1 MFLIQGFASQAGNRG
16 REIVWVTRRARV
28 GGDRRSR
35 EPSREQSRA
44 TGDPSGG
51 VCLDIAMDDAFGI
64 DHVAAGM
71 AWLCF
76 SIPLILTVYFRF
88 GRVWS
93 LRNFDLIVLLVVSVG
108 VALVRFIGTESP
120 VVTVVLQTSTGI
132 LLARLLVDSYLV
144 KRPRLE
150 TNLNPQALA
159 FLGVAAAAVVTFG
172 ILFVP
177 LPRASQQTVAR
188 GQEVLKGEAPLPT
201 KKEDVLTGSGPVPA
215 IATAGSLEVSNR
227 VAGEQPTGPDTV
239 SHVAAGILAG
249 VGHIAVL
256 AALIFIGIRH
266 FHDRNLA
273 VAMSVL
279 YLLLP
284 STAVDPNSV
293 NHILSAAWILWA
305 VALYRVPWASGIFMG
320 LACGSLLYPALLL
333 PVWFAFFGRA
343 QALRF
348 GLALLGVWAVL
359 LGGFAFLSHDVLNYL
374 HESLQLIS
382 KGVKFLVHGKSP
394 LTWRITDEMIRMP
407 IIGSFAVMLTALTIW
422 PRVKRFEHLLAAS
435 GAVIVG
441 VQLWYPQQLGES
453 LTGYIPLV
461 LLIAFRPRLQ
471 QPRTTEPR
479 TLRTDPQ
486 HGIDKLPPEPVLT
499 GAGQSSILR

>member
-1 MFLIQGFASQAGNRG
+1 
-16 REIVWVTRRARV
+16 
-28 GGDRRSR
+28 
-35 EPSREQSRA
+35 
-44 TGDPSGG
+44 
-51 VCLDIAMDDAFGI
+51 MDDALGI

-76 SIPLILTVYFRF
+76 SIPLVLTVFFRF

-93 LRNFDLIVLLVVSVG
+93 LRNFDLIVLLGVSLGVSLVRLYGNDFSFG
-108 VALVRFIGTESP
+108 VA
-120 VVTVVLQTSTGI
+120 VLMASTGV
-132 LLARLLVDSYLV
+132 LLARLLADGFLV

-150 TNLNPQALA
+150 TNLNPQALT
-159 FLGVAAAAVVTFG
+159 FLGVAAVTVVTFG

-188 GQEVLKGEAPLPT
+188 GQEVLNGEAPLPK
-201 KKEDVLTGSGPVPA
+201 KKEDILTGSGPVPA

-227 VAGEQPTGPDTV
+227 VAGERKTEPDAV
-239 SHVAAGILAG
+239 PRVAAGILAG
-249 VGHIAVL
+249 LGHVAVL

-284 STAVDPNSV
+284 STTVDPNSV
-293 NHILSAAWILWA
+293 NHILSAVWILWA
-305 VALYRVPWASGIFMG
+305 VALYRVPWASGIFLG

-343 QALRF
+343 HALRF
-348 GLALLGVWAVL
+348 AAALLGVWAVL
-359 LGGFAFLSHDVLNYL
+359 LGSFAFLSHDVQNYL
-374 HESLQLIS
+374 LGTLQLIPN
-382 KGVKFLVHGKSP
+382 GVEILVAGESP
-394 LTWRITDEMIRMP
+394 LTWRVTNELIRWP
-407 IIGSFAVMLTALTIW
+407 IIGSFLVMLTALTIW
-422 PRVKRFEHLLAAS
+422 PREKRFEHLLAAS
-435 GAVIVG
+435 AAVIVG
-441 VQLWYPQQLGES
+441 IQFWYPQQLGES

-471 QPRTTEPR
+471 QPRKVEPR

-486 HGIDKLPPEPVLT
+486 HALDKLPPEPALT
-499 GAGQSSILR
+499 GAGQSAVLR